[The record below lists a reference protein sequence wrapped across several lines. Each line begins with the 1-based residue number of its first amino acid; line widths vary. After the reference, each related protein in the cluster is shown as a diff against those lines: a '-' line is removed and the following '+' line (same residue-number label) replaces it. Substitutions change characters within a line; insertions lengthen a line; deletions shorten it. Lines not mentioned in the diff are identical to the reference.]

1 MDVTIL
7 PKIIAPNDSPTFPIM
22 FNPNNVN
29 CLLSR
34 RLTVSKAKDDMV
46 VKEPQKPTAKSSEY
60 FVSRFQNI
68 DKTEK
73 TPRMKLPTTL
83 IIRMLTGSVPIT
95 IVDDTSLYLRNAPAR
110 APTPNKTNSNPLIF
124 NSPTKF
130 YSIDRHYQHSNR
142 SGSGYPK
149 ANAIA

>member
-1 MDVTIL
+1 
-7 PKIIAPNDSPTFPIM
+7 M

-34 RLTVSKAKDDMV
+34 RLTDSRAKDDIV
-46 VKEPQKPTAKSSEY
+46 VNEPQKPIAKSSEY
-60 FVSRFQNI
+60 FVSRFQNT
-68 DKTEK
+68 DKIEN
-73 TPRMKLPTTL
+73 TPRIKLPTMF

-95 IVDDTSLYLRNAPAR
+95 IVDDTSLYLMNAPAK

-124 NSPTKF
+124 KSPTKF
-130 YSIDRHYQHSNR
+130 NSIDRHYQHSNR
-142 SGSGYPK
+142 SGSGYSK

>member
-1 MDVTIL
+1 MTIL

-46 VKEPQKPTAKSSEY
+46 VKEPQKPIAKSSEY
-60 FVSRFQNI
+60 FVSRFQNM
-68 DKTEK
+68 DKIEN
-73 TPRMKLPTTL
+73 TPRMKLPITF